1 VGLRFDPVGGGQFKQ
16 VVSQIME
23 AESQPI
29 KALQKKKS
37 NEEARLKLFNEFKSK
52 FSGLDKAMAELGG
65 FRKFR
70 ELKVDLGDGSS
81 LVSVTIDKEKAEP
94 GQYSIEISDIAAR
107 TSIISNGFD
116 DPNDNVLGM
125 GFITLKSENGGSVD
139 VYVDDKDSSLNGIA
153 SVINRNSDSPVRA
166 SVIKDAT
173 DPDTP
178 WKLLLTAKK
187 DGLGFQVET
196 PDFNFMDGSKDLYV
210 DDSKDAKNAEVVLDG
225 FPVEVDSNDI
235 NDFLPGVNL
244 HLKQARPDQPFI
256 ISITEDVQKMAGKM
270 KGLVENLNQVM
281 QFIVKQNT
289 IDQTTDTSN
298 TFAGDGTLQTF
309 EYRLRNILH
318 QGFTIEESASGRSS
332 VMFLSQL
339 GVEFDKTG
347 SLSFKEDKFNKALE
361 KDFDLVA
368 QALAG
373 PTGLVNQLR
382 GFIDSYMRSGSGVFQ
397 GKEKGI
403 HSRIDSI
410 DQQIEQKTNYLDK
423 KRESLVSQFSRL
435 EATIGNMQRQQ
446 QYLSATLPGAGSGGS
461 VISQLLGG

>member
-1 VGLRFDPVGGGQFKQ
+1 
-16 VVSQIME
+16 
-23 AESQPI
+23 
-29 KALQKKKS
+29 
-37 NEEARLKLFNEFKSK
+37 
-52 FSGLDKAMAELGG
+52 
-65 FRKFR
+65 
-70 ELKVDLGDGSS
+70 
-81 LVSVTIDKEKAEP
+81 
-94 GQYSIEISDIAAR
+94 
-107 TSIISNGFD
+107 
-116 DPNDNVLGM
+116 
-125 GFITLKSENGGSVD
+125 
-139 VYVDDKDSSLNGIA
+139 
-153 SVINRNSDSPVRA
+153 
-166 SVIKDAT
+166 
-173 DPDTP
+173 
-178 WKLLLTAKK
+178 
-187 DGLGFQVET
+187 
-196 PDFNFMDGSKDLYV
+196 
-210 DDSKDAKNAEVVLDG
+210 
-225 FPVEVDSNDI
+225 
-235 NDFLPGVNL
+235 
-244 HLKQARPDQPFI
+244 
-256 ISITEDVQKMAGKM
+256 M